1 MVCNGALMGIVSAG
15 EGCARPK
22 LPGIY
27 TDVSYYK
34 HWIMYP
40 LVYMK
45 SDPYDSENSHNAG
58 DKAYSTAFTIVQLCL
73 LHFLK
78 LLFLQ

>member
-1 MVCNGALMGIVSAG
+1 MGIVSAG

-27 TDVSYYK
+27 TDVSFYR
-34 HWIMYP
+34 HWIASP

-45 SDPYDSENSHNAG
+45 SDPYDSDNFRNAG
-58 DKAYSTAFTIVQLCL
+58 DKAYSTAFMIVSLCS